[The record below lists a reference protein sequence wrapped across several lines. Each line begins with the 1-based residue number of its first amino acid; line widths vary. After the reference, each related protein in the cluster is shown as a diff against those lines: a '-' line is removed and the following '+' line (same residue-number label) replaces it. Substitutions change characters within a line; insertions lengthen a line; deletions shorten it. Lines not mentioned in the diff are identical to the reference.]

1 MRGGRERGGRGC
13 EVEGWEVTVLLLGLA
28 GPKARMVV
36 MMERW
41 IGDNICL
48 EVVNS
53 TCIDMSMTETVLCP
67 NGSRALVD
75 SFRRICL
82 DVLISRVMG

>member
-1 MRGGRERGGRGC
+1 
-13 EVEGWEVTVLLLGLA
+13 
-28 GPKARMVV
+28 V